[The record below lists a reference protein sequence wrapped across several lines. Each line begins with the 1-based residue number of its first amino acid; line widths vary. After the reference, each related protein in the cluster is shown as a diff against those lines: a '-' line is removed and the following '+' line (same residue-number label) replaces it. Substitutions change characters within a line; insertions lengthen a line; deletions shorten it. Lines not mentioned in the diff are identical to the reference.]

1 MAGQKE
7 ADGPPD
13 IPSWIMTFSD
23 VITLLM
29 TFFILLLTFATNEPE
44 RFERMRVS
52 MFSGGGALGI
62 ARRSDSPL
70 DKDSLVLRE
79 RPRAGRITTRG
90 SEMPPVNSDATTESL
105 ASGITGLEEDEKREL
120 STNHAAV
127 IPLALLFTS
136 DGQLTP
142 SGEISAR
149 MLARQMRVQPLDV
162 VLLVGDK
169 TELPQAQLLASHLFE
184 EQSIQ
189 PGRIGVG
196 LDTSVHADPG
206 KLKLVLTRPL
216 EGQEHGT

>member
-1 MAGQKE
+1 
-7 ADGPPD
+7 
-13 IPSWIMTFSD
+13 MTFSD

-29 TFFILLLTFATNEPE
+29 TFFILLLTFSTDAAEK
-44 RFERMRVS
+44 FERMQVS

-62 ARRSDSPL
+62 AARSNSPL
-70 DKDSLVLRE
+70 DKDSLLLRE

-90 SEMPPVNSDATTESL
+90 SEMPSMNSDATTESL
-105 ASGITGLEEDEKREL
+105 ASGIAGLEDDEKREL
-120 STNHAAV
+120 STNHSVV
-127 IPLALLFTS
+127 ISLALFFAS
-136 DGQLTP
+136 DGQLSP
-142 SGEISAR
+142 VGQISAR
-149 MLARQMRVQPLDV
+149 MLARQMRVQMLDV

-169 TELPQAQLLASHLFE
+169 SELPKAQLLASYLFE

-196 LDTSVHADPG
+196 LGTNADPG